1 MYLAEFILPSTL
13 QIVPTPLKVIQL
25 QIMTLNFLF
34 TPGEIHSGNQASSLL
49 RHIYTR
55 QSVPI
60 TIWHSSEEITFF
72 PFAVYRPRP
81 FRHAPSYPLDFSLR
95 RRIVFL
101 QTHLLYPF
109 CLEQRQIVFSDTHII
124 ILV

>member
-81 FRHAPSYPLDFSLR
+81 FRHAPSYPLDCSHFGHELFSYKHISCIHFVSNNARL
-95 RRIVFL
+95 FS
-101 QTHLLYPF
+101 QTRTLLF
-109 CLEQRQIVFSDTHII
+109 
-124 ILV
+124 